1 MDWCAE
7 GASTYPL
14 RRALFVRQKETLEAE
29 MAHMRKVL
37 DMLQYKCWYYEQAM
51 RDGSEDGV
59 KALIP
64 DRLPEDIRRAYDSAH
79 SG

>member
-1 MDWCAE
+1 
-7 GASTYPL
+7 
-14 RRALFVRQKETLEAE
+14 
-29 MAHMRKVL
+29 MRKVL